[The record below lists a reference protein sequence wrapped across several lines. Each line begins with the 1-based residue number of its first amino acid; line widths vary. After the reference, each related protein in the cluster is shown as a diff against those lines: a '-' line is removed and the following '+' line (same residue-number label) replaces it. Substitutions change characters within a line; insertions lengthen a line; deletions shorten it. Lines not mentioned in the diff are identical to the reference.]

1 MGLAI
6 GTKGTN
12 IDVRNHSPFF
22 LSYNKLSNAHERF
35 HLFQN
40 ARKIPGVIRIDVNE
54 RRDKHRPAQ
63 FKVKLLHMFFSTK
76 FYLFDE
82 KKA

>member
-12 IDVRNHSPFF
+12 IDVSNHFPFS
-22 LSYNKLSNAHERF
+22 LLIESCPMLRF

-63 FKVKLLHMFFSTK
+63 FKVKLLHMFFFTK
-76 FYLFDE
+76 YYSFGE